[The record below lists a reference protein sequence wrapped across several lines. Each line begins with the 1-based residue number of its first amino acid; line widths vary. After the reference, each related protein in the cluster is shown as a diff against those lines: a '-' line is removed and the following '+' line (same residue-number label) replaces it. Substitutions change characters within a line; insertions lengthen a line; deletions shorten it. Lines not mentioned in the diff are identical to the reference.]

1 MYVFRLD
8 FTKDMHVLA
17 MLQNSNIA
25 KMIALVEEEP
35 FGAIFE
41 YGQFGDLP
49 TFLENREN
57 LDNKEDI
64 RWKKYLNV
72 LRCHFFVSQFVSIL
86 HSYGSLLSFIIQI
99 ASGMKYLES
108 MNIAHC
114 DLAAR

>member
-1 MYVFRLD
+1 
-8 FTKDMHVLA
+8 

-41 YGQFGDLP
+41 YGQFGDLA

-64 RWKKYLNV
+64 R
-72 LRCHFFVSQFVSIL
+72 
-86 HSYGSLLSFIIQI
+86 
-99 ASGMKYLES
+99 
-108 MNIAHC
+108 
-114 DLAAR
+114 